1 MGTTISAT
9 IKILDGFSSPLNSLA
24 SKLGQAGKAMSR
36 LKGNTQKSGSMFKN
50 VLGANLVGTGITK
63 GLSMIGSGMHSM
75 LSELNDS
82 SIAWQ
87 TFNGNLKMIG
97 RSPENISKVRGSL
110 QKFAQKTIYSSS
122 DMASAYAQF
131 AAIGTK
137 GSLRLVKGLGGLA
150 AAADN
155 PTQAMKTLMQQSV
168 QAAAKPKLQWMDFK
182 LMLEQTPAGMAAV
195 AKSMHT
201 NLNGLIRDIQ
211 AGKVSSKD
219 FFQAVA
225 KTGTNANF
233 SKLATQY
240 KTVGQAAAGLRETL
254 ANKLQEAYDSTS
266 KVGIKAISN
275 LTDYIGKI
283 NFDKMIPSLVS
294 FAHGVVSALTT
305 AGNAVK
311 DFFSGFTS
319 SGAIG
324 AIKNTFSSIGNAIGN
339 ITSKLNNASGGNL
352 AQTLGSISG
361 AGITVAANAVTML
374 ANALGKLS
382 PGEILAIVGAFA
394 GFKLIGGFLIAA
406 GAGINAFA
414 TVIQGLS
421 KGLSFIQ
428 SLPAM
433 IAAAF
438 SPVGAIILGI
448 TAIIVAAVAAW
459 ATDFMGFR
467 SVVSGIASAF
477 APIVSAAQQ
486 MLAALAPL
494 GPALAAIFQIIGIGV
509 IAGVALGFAAVADA
523 LIQVGAAAMIVVH
536 ALGAVVNTMG
546 AVGYA
551 VTGQFGKAGQALGDA
566 KKDVDGIGNAF
577 SKLGKTSTLD
587 AVISALGRLG
597 TKADETK
604 SKTGNIKVNA
614 TGNVSG
620 ALTSLTRLQ
629 AQAAKPIRTKIEAP
643 TALPTSN
650 IFSQLQ
656 SQAASHP
663 IKPQVDAPKLP
674 TNNIFS
680 QLQSQAASKPI
691 KAKVEA
697 DTSNTGNPLAKLQA
711 QAAGKPI
718 KAKVQADTSGAGNPV
733 AKLQQQASANPIKPK
748 VETPKIPTPK
758 AGSVPTI
765 RPKVATPKIPTPA
778 APHIAP
784 LHVTVARPRIP
795 APTRPTIAPLHV
807 TVSRPRIPQPAAIH
821 IANIPAPHV
830 GRPSMAGVVGAVR
843 SGMSAAAG
851 AARSGGAQ
859 ITSAVRSAVN
869 SAAAAAR
876 AGAGAMRSAG
886 AAIGAGLA
894 AGMNSQV
901 GAVEAAAS
909 RLAAA
914 ADKAA
919 RAAAKVHS
927 PSKVFREIGGY
938 MGQGLALGMDATGEL
953 VSKAG
958 TTMANRATNG
968 AMAQPITGTGSVA
981 VGATA
986 MNSPH
991 MSPAFAASP
1000 IATNT
1005 GTTSTVNRRG
1015 GDINI
1020 ATGAIQIQTT
1030 GKQDEDIETLVS
1042 RFEDYL
1048 LKRQNAKLGSE

>member
-1 MGTTISAT
+1 MATISAT
-9 IKILDGFSSPLNSLA
+9 IRINDGFSSALTSLS
-24 SKLGQAGKAMSR
+24 SKLSAAGNAMNR
-36 LKGNTQKSGSMFKN
+36 LKGQGTSTGGMFKSM
-50 VLGANLVGTGITK
+50 LGANLVGTGITK
-63 GLSMIGSGMHSM
+63 GLSLIGTGMRSM
-75 LSELNDS
+75 LSELNS
-82 SIAWQ
+82 SSAAWQ
-87 TFNGNLKMIG
+87 TFNGNMSMLGKSQGSITAT
-97 RSPENISKVRGSL
+97 RGSL
-110 QKFAQKTIYSSS
+110 QKFAQQTIYSAS
-122 DMASAYAQF
+122 DMASAYSQF
-131 AAIGTK
+131 AAVGTK
-137 GSLRLVKGLGGLA
+137 NTLGLVKGMGGLA
-150 AAADN
+150 AAASD
-155 PTQAMKTLMQQSV
+155 PQQAMKTLMQQSV
-168 QAAAKPKLQWMDFK
+168 QAAAKPKVQWQDFR

-195 AKSMHT
+195 AKTMHEST
-201 NLNGLIRDIQ
+201 GQLVKDVQ
-211 AGKVSSKD
+211 AGKISTQK
-219 FFQAVA
+219 FFNAIA

-233 SKLATQY
+233 TKLATQY
-240 KTVGQAAAGLRETL
+240 KTVGQAADGLRETL
-254 ANKLQEAYDSTS
+254 ANKLQNAFDSTS
-266 KVGIKAISN
+266 KVGIKAISS
-275 LTDYIGKI
+275 LTDMIGKM
-283 NFDKMIPSLVS
+283 NFDKMIPGLVS
-294 FAHGVVSALTT
+294 FAKGVVSALTT

-311 DFFSGFTS
+311 DFFSGFAS

-339 ITSKLNNASGGNL
+339 ITSKLNHASGGNL

-374 ANALGKLS
+374 ANALGRLS

-394 GFKLIGGFLIAA
+394 GFKLIGGIMIAA

-414 TVIQGLS
+414 NATQGLS

-494 GPALAAIFQIIGIGV
+494 GPTLSAIFQTIGIGV

-577 SKLGKTSTLD
+577 SKLGKTNTLD
-587 AVISALGRLG
+587 AVISALGQLG

-620 ALTSLTRLQ
+620 ALTSLTQLQ
-629 AQAAKPIRTKIEAP
+629 TQAAKPIRTKIEAP

-656 SQAASHP
+656 SQASSNP
-663 IKPQVDAPKLP
+663 IRPKVEAPKLP
-674 TNNIFS
+674 TGNVFS
-680 QLQSQAASKPI
+680 QLQTQAASNPI
-691 KAKVEA
+691 KAKVQA
-697 DTSNTGNPLAKLQA
+697 DTSATGNPLAKLQA
-711 QAAGKPI
+711 QATNTPI
-718 KAKVQADTSGAGNPV
+718 KAKVAT
-733 AKLQQQASANPIKPK
+733 PK
-748 VETPKIPTPK
+748 VPTPVMPK
-758 AGSVPTI
+758 GQTMHVNVA
-765 RPKVATPKIPTPA
+765 RPKVPTPIM
-778 APHIAP
+778 PKMP
-784 LHVTVARPRIP
+784 TMHVTVARPKV
-795 APTRPTIAPLHV
+795 PTPTLPHLG
-807 TVSRPRIPQPAAIH
+807 T
-821 IANIPAPHV
+821 IPAPHV
-830 GRPSMAGVVGAVR
+830 NRPSMAGIIGAVR
-843 SGMSAAAG
+843 SGMTASAS

-869 SAAAAAR
+869 NAAAAAR

-927 PSKVFREIGGY
+927 PSKVFAEIGSY
-938 MGQGLALGMDATGEL
+938 MGQGLAIGMNQTNALVASSGTSLANSAINAAHMKSVLGQGMT
-953 VSKAG
+953 
-958 TTMANRATNG
+958 
-968 AMAQPITGTGSVA
+968 I
-981 VGATA
+981 
-986 MNSPH
+986 NSTLSDQSTP
-991 MSPAFAASP
+991 
-1000 IATNT
+1000 
-1005 GTTSTVNRRG
+1005 TTSPEQLQTILTSGQSVNRSSQSSNSST
-1015 GDINI
+1015 ITI
-1020 ATGAIQIQTT
+1020 AKGAIQINSQ
-1030 GKQDEDIETLVS
+1030 GNSQQDLESLVQQ
-1042 RFEDYL
+1042 FENYL
-1048 LKRQNAKLGSE
+1048 VNRQRNRLGVEGNE

>member
-9 IKILDGFSSPLNSLA
+9 IKILDGFSSPLASLA

-63 GLSMIGSGMHSM
+63 GLSLIGTGITG
-75 LSELNDS
+75 LTRNLEDS
-82 SIAWQ
+82 SAAWQ
-87 TFNGNLKMIG
+87 TFNGNMAAIG
-97 RSPENISKVRGSL
+97 KTPTQITTTRSAL
-110 QKFAQKTIYSSS
+110 QKYAAQTVYSSS
-122 DMASAYAQF
+122 DMASAYSQF
-131 AAIGTK
+131 AAVGVKGTL
-137 GSLRLVKGLGGLA
+137 GLVKGMGGLA
-150 AAADN
+150 AAAN
-155 PTQAMKTLMQQSV
+155 KPKQAMATLMQQSI
-168 QAAAKPKLQWMDFK
+168 QAAAKPKIQWADFK
-182 LMLEQTPAGMAAV
+182 LMLEQTPSGMRHV
-195 AKSMHT
+195 ANSMGT
-201 NLNGLIRDIQ
+201 SLKGLVKDVQ
-211 AGKVSSKD
+211 AGKISTQKFFNAINKAGNSKGL
-219 FFQAVA
+219 Q
-225 KTGTNANF
+225 TM
-233 SKLATQY
+233 ATHY
-240 KTVGQAAAGLRETL
+240 KTVGDALSGTSDTL
-254 ANKLQEAYDSTS
+254 TDKLLNAFDSTS
-266 KVGIKAISN
+266 KVGIRAISSLN
-275 LTDYIGKI
+275 DQINNI
-283 NFDKMIPSLVS
+283 NFDKMIPGLVS
-294 FAHGVVSALTT
+294 FAKGVVSALTT

-394 GFKLIGGFLIAA
+394 GFKLIGGFLIVA

-414 TVIQGLS
+414 TALQGLS

-494 GPALAAIFQIIGIGV
+494 APALAAIFQIIGIGV

-577 SKLGKTSTLD
+577 SKLGKTNTLD
-587 AVISALGRLG
+587 AVISALGKLG
-597 TKADETK
+597 STASDTKA
-604 SKTGNIKVNA
+604 KTSNIKVNA

-620 ALTSLTRLQ
+620 ALNSLTQLQ
-629 AQAAKPIRTKIEAP
+629 SRAARPIRTKIEAP
-643 TALPTSN
+643 TSLPTSN

-674 TNNIFS
+674 TNNIFA

-958 TTMANRATNG
+958 TNMANRATNG